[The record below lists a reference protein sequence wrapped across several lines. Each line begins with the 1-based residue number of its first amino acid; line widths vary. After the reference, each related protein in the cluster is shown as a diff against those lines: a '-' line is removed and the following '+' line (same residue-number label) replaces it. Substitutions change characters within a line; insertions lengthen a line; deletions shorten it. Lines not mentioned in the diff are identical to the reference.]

1 VALDPGWLESEIA
14 GLAARCEELRQA
26 AALPGA
32 ELQPVLA
39 ATFAELAGAMNSL
52 AAVLNQARRE
62 PSGDPPTGRLHA
74 ERRLLHV
81 MFQDAPVPMFL
92 LGSDGTVRRANRRAG
107 DLLGFRPGYATGKL
121 FTAFV
126 DLPSRAAAQT
136 QLAAALRSGDPRQI
150 QCGLLSA
157 EGSLDKVLDIVRVSP
172 EGEASQLLVAATE
185 RAAAPGS
192 AALRRAAGRAAKP
205 GQAKPGQVKPGQA
218 KPGQARQQGQPKEPA
233 QGEDAASTLQAMT
246 GRLDLM
252 SAVARLLL
260 ENATF
265 SESVMLQR
273 CARLLA
279 DRLAAWVIADMEREG
294 RLQRQYVAGPQDKR
308 SAELVGSVAAID
320 PQPDSVPWQVHQAGS
335 SFLTAHAEDTGLL
348 GAGPQGIPLLLSLGV
363 TSVLCVPLSDGE
375 RSYGVL
381 TLARPAGDRPFGLA
395 ELGLAEEIGEE
406 LALAITVDRMFRQ
419 RSEIADALQA
429 SLIPHSLPDI
439 PGVEVAAVHVAT
451 TGSQEAGGDFYDVH
465 RSPHGWGLAIGD
477 VCGKGENAAAVTA
490 AARHAIR
497 VIAHWNPDPVE
508 VLRKANEI
516 MLTEKFGGR
525 FVTADTAHVQ
535 WNGGALHVVLGSA
548 GHPGP
553 LLVTPDGRVRV
564 VSGGG
569 LPLGIFADA
578 DPAAHELDLARGD
591 VLFFCTDGVT
601 GARGPGMTDFE
612 DRLTDELAALA
623 GKRPAEIVSSM
634 QKTVLEFCGGR
645 PHDAMTMLVLRAGD
659 PPTS

>member
-1 VALDPGWLESEIA
+1 VSLDPSWLESEIA

-39 ATFAELAGAMNSL
+39 ATCAELAGATNSL

-62 PSGDPPTGRLHA
+62 PSDDPRSGRLHA
-74 ERRLLHV
+74 ERRLLHA

-107 DLLGFRPGYATGKL
+107 ELLGFRPGYATGKL

-126 DLPSRAAAQT
+126 DLPSRAAVQT
-136 QLAAALRSGDPRQI
+136 QIAAALRNGEPRQI
-150 QCGLLSA
+150 HCGLLSA
-157 EGSLDKVLDIVRVSP
+157 EGSLDGKVLDIVRVNP
-172 EGEASQLLVAATE
+172 EGEARQLLVTATE
-185 RAAAPGS
+185 RAPTPGYT
-192 AALRRAAGRAAKP
+192 AGRKAAGPAAKP
-205 GQAKPGQVKPGQA
+205 GQPKQQESPR
-218 KPGQARQQGQPKEPA
+218 QARQPGH
-233 QGEDAASTLQAMT
+233 GEDAAGTLQAMT

-279 DRLAAWVIADMEREG
+279 DRLAVWVIVDMGREG

-308 SAELVGSVAAID
+308 SAGLVGWVAAID
-320 PQPDSVPWQVHQAGS
+320 PQPDSVPWQVHESGS

-348 GAGPQGIPLLLSLGV
+348 GAGPQGIPLLLSLGA

-381 TLARPAGDRPFGLA
+381 TLARPAGDPPFGLA
-395 ELGLAEEIGEE
+395 ELGLAEEVGEE
-406 LALAITVDRMFRQ
+406 LALAVTVDRMFRQ

-429 SLIPHSLPDI
+429 SLIPHDLPDI

-451 TGSQEAGGDFYDVH
+451 TESQEAGGDFYDVH
-465 RSPHGWGLAIGD
+465 RSPDGWGIAIGD
-477 VCGKGENAAAVTA
+477 VCGKGKNAAAVTA

-497 VIAHWNPDPVE
+497 VIAHWDPDPAE

-516 MLTEKFGGR
+516 MLAEKFGGR
-525 FVTADTAHVQ
+525 FVTAEMANVQ
-535 WNGGALHVVLGSA
+535 WNGRTLHVVLGSA

-569 LPLGIFADA
+569 LPLGIFPDA
-578 DPAAHELDLARGD
+578 GPAVHELNLARGD

-601 GARGPGMTDFE
+601 GARGPGLTDFE
-612 DRLTDELAALA
+612 DHLTDELAALA
-623 GKRPAEIVSSM
+623 GKSPAEIVSRM

-645 PHDAMTMLVLRAGD
+645 PHDDMTMLVLRAGD